1 MGDRPEV
8 VMEIDASER
17 HQPVSNISAET
28 QISGSVRFNLKNK
41 NNIFWR
47 MYCIYWFQYR
57 TYVYQILF
65 QLDIE
70 KNVVV
75 IKLYQ
80 AASAVHI
87 MNVR

>member
-41 NNIFWR
+41 NNIF
-47 MYCIYWFQYR
+47 
-57 TYVYQILF
+57 
-65 QLDIE
+65 
-70 KNVVV
+70 
-75 IKLYQ
+75 
-80 AASAVHI
+80 
-87 MNVR
+87 